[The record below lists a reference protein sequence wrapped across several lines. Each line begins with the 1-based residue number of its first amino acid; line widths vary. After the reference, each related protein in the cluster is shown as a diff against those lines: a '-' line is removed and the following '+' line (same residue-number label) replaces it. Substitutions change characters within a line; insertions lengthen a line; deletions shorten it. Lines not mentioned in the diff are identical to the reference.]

1 MLFVGNVAKKVDD
14 TAMQTGAEAY
24 AAARTVYTL
33 TKTPFA
39 KAPMRQAS
47 QDLAERF
54 RKKKAKATTTG
65 QPASGAPT
73 STAPAP
79 TPTAPAP
86 TPTAPAPAPAVPA
99 PNVTVHS

>member
-1 MLFVGNVAKKVDD
+1 
-14 TAMQTGAEAY
+14 MQTGAEAY

-33 TKTPFA
+33 TKTAFA

-54 RKKKAKATTTG
+54 RKKKTKAATTG

-79 TPTAPAP
+79 APAAAPTPTSPAPAP
-86 TPTAPAPAPAVPA
+86 TASAT
-99 PNVTVHS
+99 NVTAHS